1 MRSPLLE
8 FTRPYRRRFLLG
20 FLLLVLTN
28 AFTLLLPWLLRGAI
42 AAIERG
48 APASVVGWQAA
59 AMIGAA
65 LVQAVIRTSS
75 RLTILGASRQ
85 IVFDIRNRF
94 FAHLERLGA
103 TYFDSH
109 RTGDIMSRGVND
121 LLLLRS
127 LYGPG
132 ILNLLNTALV
142 FTGGVALMLSLDVTL
157 TLWALAPFPFLFL
170 LVSLLS
176 RRVFAQS
183 VAVQEQLGALSTRAQ
198 ENLSGIQQVKAYVQ
212 EEREAAA
219 FRTLGAEFRRR
230 SLAMATL
237 RGLMLAL
244 IAGFAG
250 LGTLIVLFVGGGHVL
265 DGRMTFADFVAFN
278 ATLGLLAWPT
288 VALGWIVNV
297 LQRGVGA
304 MQRIQEVLEAVPDIP
319 PAAEAAAEVPPLD
332 GAIEIRGLTFRFG
345 GAGGS
350 APGAAALQD
359 LDLRIE
365 RGSRVAIV
373 GEVGSGKSTL
383 VNLLARVY
391 PCPPGTI
398 FVAGE
403 DLAEVPVARVR
414 RSIGYVPQEAFLFSR
429 SLRDNIA
436 LGSPGASD
444 AEVSRAVALAG
455 LTRDLGDFPDGL
467 DTIVGERGF
476 TLSGGQRQRVAL
488 ARALLTDPRIV
499 LLDDALSSVDADT
512 ERGILESLGRDLRGR
527 TCLLITHRFS
537 TLAGADRI
545 LVFAGGRIA
554 EDGTHA
560 DLLARD
566 GIYARLFRRHLLQE
580 QLEGV
585 S

>member
-1 MRSPLLE
+1 MRGQLLE
-8 FTRPYRRRFLLG
+8 FARPYRRRFLLG
-20 FLLLVLTN
+20 VLLLVLTN

-48 APASVVGWQAA
+48 AAAAVVGWYAT
-59 AMIGAA
+59 AMIAAA
-65 LVQAVIRTSS
+65 LVQAVIRTGS
-75 RLTILGASRQ
+75 RLTILGASRH

-103 TYFDSH
+103 SYFDSH

-132 ILNLLNTALV
+132 VLNLLNTALV
-142 FTGGVALMLSLDVTL
+142 FTGGVALMLSLDLTL
-157 TLWALAPFPFLFL
+157 TLWALAPFPILFL
-170 LVSLLS
+170 VVSLLS

-219 FRTLGAEFRRR
+219 FRELGAEFRRR

-250 LGTLIVLFVGGGHVL
+250 LGTLVVLFVGGQHVL
-265 DGRMTFADFVAFN
+265 AGRMTFADFVAFN

-297 LQRGVGA
+297 FQRGVGA
-304 MQRIQEVLEAVPDIP
+304 MQRIQEVLAAVPDIS
-319 PAAEAAAEVPPLD
+319 PAGETGADGPPLD

-345 GAGGS
+345 GAQ
-350 APGAAALQD
+350 GAALTD
-359 LDLRIE
+359 LDLRVE

-398 FVAGE
+398 FIAGE
-403 DLAEVPVARVR
+403 DLAALPVGRVR

-436 LGSPGASD
+436 LGRPDASD
-444 AEVSRAVALAG
+444 EELSRAVALAG

-467 DTIVGERGF
+467 ETIVGERGF

-488 ARALLTDPRIV
+488 ARALLTNPRLV

-512 ERGILESLGRDLRGR
+512 ERGILEALGRDLRGR
-527 TCLLITHRFS
+527 TCLLISHRFS

-545 LVFAGGRIA
+545 LVFAAGRIV

-560 DLLARD
+560 DLLGRD

-580 QLEGV
+580 RLEEV

>member
-1 MRSPLLE
+1 MPLGPMLA
-8 FTRPYRRRFLLG
+8 FAYPYRRRILLG
-20 FLLLVLTN
+20 LALLVLTN
-28 AFTLLLPWLLRGAI
+28 GFTLLIPWLLRGAI

-48 APASVVGWQAA
+48 GDPAIVAWYAV
-59 AMIGAA
+59 AMIAAA
-65 LVQAVIRTSS
+65 LVQAVIRTAS
-75 RLTILGASRQ
+75 RLTILGASRH

-103 TYFDSH
+103 SWFDSH

-121 LLLLRS
+121 LLLMRS
-127 LYGPG
+127 LYGPA

-142 FTGGVALMLSLDVTL
+142 YTGGVALMLSLDLTL
-157 TLWALAPFPFLFL
+157 TLWALLPFPFLFV

-219 FRTLGAEFRRR
+219 FRELGAEFRRR

-244 IAGFAG
+244 IAAFAG
-250 LGTLIVLFVGGGHVL
+250 IGTLVVLFVGGRHL
-265 DGRMTFADFVAFN
+265 LAGRISFADFVAFN

-304 MQRIQEVLEAVPDIP
+304 MQRIREVLTAVPDIP
-319 PAAEAAAEVPPLD
+319 PAEAADAVGPALD
-332 GAIEIRGLTFRFG
+332 GGIEIRGLTFRFD
-345 GAGGS
+345 
-350 APGAAALQD
+350 GAAEPALKEVD
-359 LDLRIE
+359 LDLE

-398 FVAGE
+398 RIAGE
-403 DLAEVPVARVR
+403 DLSTIPAGRVR

-429 SLRDNIA
+429 SLRDNVT
-436 LGSPGASD
+436 LGRPDASD
-444 AEVSRAVALAG
+444 AEVARALALAG
-455 LTRDLGDFPDGL
+455 LDRDLGDFPDGIA
-467 DTIVGERGF
+467 TIVGERGF

-488 ARALLTDPRIV
+488 ARALLTDPHIV

-512 ERGILESLGRDLRGR
+512 ERGILDSLDRDLRGR
-527 TCLLITHRFS
+527 TCLLISHRFS

-566 GIYARLFRRHLLQE
+566 GIYARLFRRHLLE
-580 QLEGV
+580 ERLEEA